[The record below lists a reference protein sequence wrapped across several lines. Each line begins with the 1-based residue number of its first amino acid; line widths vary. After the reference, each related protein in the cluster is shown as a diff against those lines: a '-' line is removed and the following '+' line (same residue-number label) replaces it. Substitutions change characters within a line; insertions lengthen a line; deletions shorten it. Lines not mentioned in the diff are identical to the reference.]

1 MTEIEK
7 QQKNTIVTLY
17 DLARFRQRLDEIT
30 DNVVGVE
37 FALDNSDDNLDERI
51 AAAGLCV
58 LRIKQ
63 ISQEL
68 SELIVEAIE
77 G

>member
-1 MTEIEK
+1 MNK
-7 QQKNTIVTLY
+7 QEEFEKNTIVTLH

-37 FALDNSDDNLDERI
+37 FALDNTDDNIEERI

-68 SELIVEAIE
+68 SELIAEAIE